1 MSNLKW
7 PDDYINKVI
16 QGDCLEVMKGMPDG
30 SVDLVV
36 TDPPYRQSNSGGGLV
51 EKRKGFKELTQS
63 DLNDFE
69 PSLFLEQLIR
79 IQPIVNAY
87 IFCSKNLLVD
97 YIAFAEANG
106 FNWNLLL
113 MAKKNPIPCKKNTYL
128 SDVEYIMF
136 IRGKGG
142 AYFDNNQPYEFYYR
156 CQSIA
161 VTAND
166 KGHITEKPTDI
177 LSRYIQVSSP
187 RGAIVCDPYFG
198 IGSTAVACRALGRKY
213 IGIEIN
219 PDYCKIAEDRLRQE
233 ELF

>member
-1 MSNLKW
+1 MKF

-16 QGDCLEVMKGMPDG
+16 CGDCLEIMKGIPDG
-30 SVDLVV
+30 AVDLVV

-63 DLNDFE
+63 DLNEFE
-69 PSLFLEQLIR
+69 PGPFLQELIR

-97 YIAFAEANG
+97 YISFAESHK
-106 FNWNLLL
+106 FNWDILI
-113 MAKKNPIPCKKNTYL
+113 MSKKNPIPTKNNKYL
-128 SDVEYIMF
+128 SDTEYVIFM
-136 IRGKGG
+136 RGKGG
-142 AYFDNNQPYEFYYR
+142 AYFDNDQPYEFYYR

-166 KGHITEKPTDI
+166 KGHITEKPTEI
-177 LSRYIQVSSP
+177 LSRYIQISSP
-187 RGAIVCDPYFG
+187 KGAVVCDPYFG
-198 IGSTAVACRALGRKY
+198 IGSTGVACNNLGRKY